1 MRDTNRRPSVN
12 RGVWYQLRAAQDRER
27 KQITAELV
35 TVRGLMPLLMK
46 RRNGGQWS
54 REERLALRQHLQA
67 MAHLSPYFVLMLLPG
82 SLLLLPV
89 VAWWLDRRRLRR

>member
-1 MRDTNRRPSVN
+1 MLDPHRRPSVN

-27 KQITAELV
+27 RQITAELV

-54 REERLALRQHLQA
+54 REERVALRQNLQA
-67 MAHLSPYFVLMLLPG
+67 MAHLSPYLVLMLLPG

-89 VAWWLDRRRLRR
+89 MAWWLDRRRLRR

>member
-1 MRDTNRRPSVN
+1 MRDTHRRPSVN

-54 REERLALRQHLQA
+54 REERVALRQNLQA